1 MCIDRD
7 GNLWVA
13 LADGGALGCYSTKT
27 GEEIN
32 KVRPCQSPHHAAH
45 GQTTLGP
52 KGFLVQLKVPV
63 KGVTA
68 CTFGG
73 AKLNRLFVTS
83 MKEEGDEVSEHWG
96 GLFSVHLPGV
106 LGLAPA
112 YKVRI
117 P

>member
-13 LADGGALGCYSTKT
+13 LAEAGALGCYSTKT
-27 GEEIN
+27 GEEIS
-32 KVRPCQSPHHAAH
+32 KVRPSHSTHHAA
-45 GQTTLGP
+45 QVCLTLEST
-52 KGFLVQLKVPV
+52 GFSVQVEVPV

-96 GLFSVHLPGV
+96 GVYSVHVPGV

-112 YKVRI
+112 YKVKI